1 LERLQLD
8 GMGVEVGPQND
19 DQGETAVFAFVNGF
33 DQIFNKLQPG
43 FRVVALGKQL
53 LELVYHQKIT
63 AVRLFCQAAIEE
75 QVQRLRV
82 EGQVFQEGG
91 CG

>member
-1 LERLQLD
+1 
-8 GMGVEVGPQND
+8 
-19 DQGETAVFAFVNGF
+19 VNGF
-33 DQIFNKLQPG
+33 DQIVNKLQPG
-43 FRVVALGKQL
+43 LQVVALGKQL
-53 LELVYHQKIT
+53 LKLIDHQKIT

-75 QVQRLRV
+75 QVQRLGV